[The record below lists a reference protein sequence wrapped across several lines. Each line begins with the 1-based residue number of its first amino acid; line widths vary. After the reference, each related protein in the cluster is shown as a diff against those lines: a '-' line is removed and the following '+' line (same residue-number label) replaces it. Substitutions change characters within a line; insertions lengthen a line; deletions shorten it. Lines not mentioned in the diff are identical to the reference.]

1 VVGAKTTL
9 DRLTSLRAAA
19 ALGVFMV
26 HLSQY
31 DVWRL
36 PLNLSSEG
44 YVGVGFFFTLSGFIL
59 VIAAPAGD
67 SARAFY
73 RRRFAR
79 IYRGYLTMV
88 IVALVVP
95 VVAASRG
102 PLEVR
107 LGHPDA
113 IVVSCE

>member
-1 VVGAKTTL
+1 
-9 DRLTSLRAAA
+9 
-19 ALGVFMV
+19 MV

-79 IYRGYLTMV
+79 IYRAYLTMV
-88 IVALVVP
+88 IVVLVVP